1 MKASIIG
8 QPQSGKSTIFRVL
21 TGSERPTSNRDRTE
35 VGVAEIP
42 DWRVQYL
49 SNICKPEKTTFARMD
64 VVVLDEGDEQSFLKG
79 VRASD
84 VLIEVIPA
92 FLIAGFR
99 GEGGASDVTS
109 HFGHVNLTFLVR
121 DLQTVENR
129 LERLRLNKAKPIN
142 QMEPGFLER
151 CKEALENEVPL
162 RNVRFDPVYGTFLK
176 NFDFLTLKPFIFAVN
191 VAEDMLRSPDFPG
204 KRQIEDIARN
214 AQSPLVIFS
223 GPVEE
228 EISRLPEEDRREFLK
243 EYGLDEPGAWR
254 LAKITRAHLNL
265 ISFFTIGSDE
275 VKAWTIP
282 QGTTAVKAAGKIHS
296 DMEKGFI
303 RAEVMAFD
311 DLHRLGS
318 VRAVKESGLYRSEG
332 KNYIVKDGDILLIR
346 FNV

>member
-1 MKASIIG
+1 MRAAIIG

-21 TGSERPTSNRDRTE
+21 TGSERPAGQRDRTE

-49 SNICKPEKTTFARMD
+49 SNLCKPEKTTFARMD

-79 VRASD
+79 VRSSD

-92 FLIAGFR
+92 FLVAGFG
-99 GEGGASDVTS
+99 GEGAASNVTS
-109 HFGHVNLTFLVR
+109 HFDHVNLAFLVK

-129 LERLRLNKAKPIN
+129 LERLRLNKARPLN
-142 QMEPGFLER
+142 QMEPGFLQQ
-151 CKEALENEVPL
+151 CKEALESEIPL
-162 RNVRFDPVYGTFLK
+162 RNVKFDPVYDTFLK

-191 VAEDMLRSPDFPG
+191 VAEDSLTSLAFPG
-204 KRQIEDIARN
+204 KQQIEEIARK
-214 AQSPLVIFS
+214 AGIPVEIFS

-228 EISRLPEEDRREFLK
+228 EISRLPAEDRQEFLE

-254 LAKITRAHLNL
+254 LARITRAHLNL
-265 ISFFTIGSDE
+265 ISFFTIGADE

-311 DLHRLGS
+311 DLYRLGS
-318 VRAVKESGLYRSEG
+318 VKAVKEHGLYRSEG
-332 KNYIVKDGDILLIR
+332 RDYVVKDGDILLIR

>member
-1 MKASIIG
+1 MKAAIIG

-21 TGSERPTSNRDRTE
+21 TGSERPAGHRDRTE

-49 SNICKPEKTTFARMD
+49 SNLCKPDKTTFARMD

-79 VRASD
+79 VRSSD

-92 FLIAGFR
+92 FLIAGF
-99 GEGGASDVTS
+99 GGGGAADDVTS
-109 HFGHVNLTFLVR
+109 HFEHVNLTFLVR

-129 LERLRLNKAKPIN
+129 LERVRLNKATPIN
-142 QMEPGFLER
+142 HMEPGFLER
-151 CKEALENEVPL
+151 CKEALENEIPL
-162 RNVRFDPVYGTFLK
+162 RNVKFDPLYDILLK

-191 VAEDMLRSPDFPG
+191 VAEDSLSSPDFPG
-204 KRQIEDIARN
+204 KQQIEDTARN
-214 AQSPLVIFS
+214 AQSPVAIFS

-243 EYGLDEPGAWR
+243 AYGLDEPGAWR
-254 LAKITRAHLNL
+254 LARITRAHLNL
-265 ISFFTIGSDE
+265 ISFFTIGSNE

-282 QGTTAVKAAGKIHS
+282 QGTTALKAAGKIHS

-311 DLHRLGS
+311 DLYRLGS
-318 VRAVKESGLYRSEG
+318 VKAVKENGLYRSEG
-332 KNYIVKDGDILLIR
+332 RDYVVKDGDILLIR